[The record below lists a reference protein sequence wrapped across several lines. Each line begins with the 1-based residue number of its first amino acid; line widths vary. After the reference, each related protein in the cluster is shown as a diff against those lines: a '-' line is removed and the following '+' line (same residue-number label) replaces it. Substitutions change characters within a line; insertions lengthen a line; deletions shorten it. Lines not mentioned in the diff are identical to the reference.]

1 MHNFR
6 FARVPRVPCTTFSA
20 RRNHRGF
27 SSKKLENRGRSP
39 VPFYPRVS
47 ESRSKWSVLVLV
59 RWPSWWRR
67 RSTNSQWRWTS
78 RSSPR
83 CHLWTQCCS
92 PSSDSSTVDPSSII
106 RPGMSIFPF
115 ILNIYIYI
123 NNYVLRSILENI
135 FRPIIPYVT
144 FYFQVFPKNIL
155 EYFLKLLEKF
165 YSQVYLHLYFFF
177 IRIKLYSL
185 RSFLWKGKKVSEIL
199 LTRVNSTIAL
209 KRKSLAITIVIRW
222 FIYHLHTVH
231 RPANTIFVGRNV
243 ITEEKNDVY
252 I

>member
-1 MHNFR
+1 MMKKKKYK
-6 FARVPRVPCTTFSA
+6 FSVEVD
-20 RRNHRGF
+20 
-27 SSKKLENRGRSP
+27 LEELTA
-39 VPFYPRVS
+39 VPFVNA
-47 ESRSKWSVLVLV
+47 VLFAKLRLLDGGSFVDH
-59 RWPSWWRR
+59 
-67 RSTNSQWRWTS
+67 STRY
-78 RSSPR
+78 
-83 CHLWTQCCS
+83 
-92 PSSDSSTVDPSSII
+92 VDFS
-106 RPGMSIFPF
+106 
-115 ILNIYIYI
+115 LYLKYIYIYI

-231 RPANTIFVGRNV
+231 RPANTIFVGHNV

>member
-6 FARVPRVPCTTFSA
+6 FARVSRIPYTVFSA

-47 ESRSKWSVLVLV
+47 ESRSKWSVSVLV

-92 PSSDSSTVDPSSII
+92 LSSDSSTVDPSSII
-106 RPGMSIFPF
+106 RPGMSIFFIFSRISFPF
-115 ILNIYIYI
+115 A
-123 NNYVLRSILENI
+123 ENI
-135 FRPIIPYVT
+135 
-144 FYFQVFPKNIL
+144 L
-155 EYFLKLLEKF
+155 LKLLEKF
-165 YSQVYLHLYFFF
+165 YPRVYLHLCFFF
-177 IRIKLYSL
+177 YS
-185 RSFLWKGKKVSEIL
+185 RKITFFAIVLWKGKKLSEL
-199 LTRVNSTIAL
+199 FCQLDYRV
-209 KRKSLAITIVIRW
+209 KREKFSDNNRDTL
-222 FIYHLHTVH
+222 IYLSF
-231 RPANTIFVGRNV
+231 A
-243 ITEEKNDVY
+243 Y
-252 I
+252 CS

>member
-6 FARVPRVPCTTFSA
+6 FARVSRIPYTVFSA

-47 ESRSKWSVLVLV
+47 ESRSKWSVSVLV

-92 PSSDSSTVDPSSII
+92 LSSDSSTVDPSSII
-106 RPGMSIFPF
+106 RPGMSIFF
-115 ILNIYIYI
+115 ILFNFRESHFHLQKIFFWIFSETF
-123 NNYVLRSILENI
+123 RKILSSS
-135 FRPIIPYVT
+135 
-144 FYFQVFPKNIL
+144 VFASL
-155 EYFLKLLEKF
+155 F
-165 YSQVYLHLYFFF
+165 FFF
-177 IRIKLYSL
+177 IRVK
-185 RSFLWKGKKVSEIL
+185 
-199 LTRVNSTIAL
+199 
-209 KRKSLAITIVIRW
+209 
-222 FIYHLHTVH
+222 
-231 RPANTIFVGRNV
+231 
-243 ITEEKNDVY
+243 
-252 I
+252 

>member
-6 FARVPRVPCTTFSA
+6 FARVSRIPYTVFSA

-47 ESRSKWSVLVLV
+47 ESRSKWSVSVLV

-92 PSSDSSTVDPSSII
+92 LSSDSSTVDPSSII
-106 RPGMSIFPF
+106 RPGMSIFFIFSRISFPF
-115 ILNIYIYI
+115 A
-123 NNYVLRSILENI
+123 EI
-135 FRPIIPYVT
+135 FRRI
-144 FYFQVFPKNIL
+144 FY
-155 EYFLKLLEKF
+155 LKLLEKF
-165 YSQVYLHLYFFF
+165 YPRVYLHLCFFF
-177 IRIKLYSL
+177 L
-185 RSFLWKGKKVSEIL
+185 F
-199 LTRVNSTIAL
+199 A
-209 KRKSLAITIVIRW
+209 
-222 FIYHLHTVH
+222 
-231 RPANTIFVGRNV
+231 
-243 ITEEKNDVY
+243 
-252 I
+252 